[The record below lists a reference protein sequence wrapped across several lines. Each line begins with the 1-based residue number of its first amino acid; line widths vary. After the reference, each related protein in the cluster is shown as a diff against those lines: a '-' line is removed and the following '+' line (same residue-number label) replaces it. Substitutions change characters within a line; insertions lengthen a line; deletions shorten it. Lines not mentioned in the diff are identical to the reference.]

1 MRIEVG
7 KGGKSCMKKF
17 SMLFVMSVIICI
29 CVGCRLFQVSSE
41 KARSYLTVVN
51 ASLDNKIKEDAE
63 LSKRLA
69 SSLVILEN
77 LIKNK
82 DEMQKIDRSYSELKD
97 KVEKYRLRLSSQESE
112 FSPDLSSLIVLF
124 RAVGMTFEHIRI
136 RYNIYATL
144 GYNLTII
151 GQLEKIL
158 NHLSLNAQSID
169 RSLAYDLL
177 VFLSNVTN
185 FARLIVDVYL
195 RDLKLAKIAT
205 KDKVMTEIY
214 YQLDEFIIRRE
225 YLIER
230 MKEMISLVASKTGNK
245 LEMLEIL
252 GRELDKDSEIVKMV
266 NLLQEIKYKIE
277 ILTWTW
283 E

>member
-1 MRIEVG
+1 
-7 KGGKSCMKKF
+7 
-17 SMLFVMSVIICI
+17 MSVIICI
-29 CVGCRLFQVSSE
+29 CVGCKLFQFSSE
-41 KARSYLTVVN
+41 KVRSYLTVVN
-51 ASLDNKIKEDAE
+51 ESLDNDSLSNKIEEDAE

-69 SSLVILEN
+69 SSLVILDN

-97 KVEKYRLRLSSQESE
+97 KVEKYRLRFSFQESE
-112 FSPDLSSLIVLF
+112 FSSDLSSLIVLF

-151 GQLEKIL
+151 GQLKKIL
-158 NHLSLNAQSID
+158 NHLSLNTQSID

-177 VFLSNVTN
+177 VLLSNVTN

-205 KDKVMTEIY
+205 KDKVITQIY

-230 MKEMISLVASKTGNK
+230 MKGMISLVASKTGDK

-277 ILTWTW
+277 MLTWTW

>member
-1 MRIEVG
+1 
-7 KGGKSCMKKF
+7 MKKF
-17 SMLFVMSVIICI
+17 SILFVMSVIICI
-29 CVGCRLFQVSSE
+29 CVGCKLFQFSSE
-41 KARSYLTVVN
+41 KVRSYLTVVN
-51 ASLDNKIKEDAE
+51 ESLDNDSLSNKIEEDAE

-69 SSLVILEN
+69 SSLVILDN

-97 KVEKYRLRLSSQESE
+97 KVEKYRLRFSFQESE
-112 FSPDLSSLIVLF
+112 FSSDLSSLIVLF

-151 GQLEKIL
+151 GQLKKIL
-158 NHLSLNAQSID
+158 NHLSLNTQSID

-177 VFLSNVTN
+177 VLLSNVTN

-205 KDKVMTEIY
+205 KDKVITQIY

-230 MKEMISLVASKTGNK
+230 MKGMISLVASKTGDK

-277 ILTWTW
+277 MLTWTW